1 MKMRV
6 WGRRPRVGVGAR
18 LPAAVSE
25 STCESTLRGFS
36 SCDENA

>member
-25 STCESTLRGFS
+25 STCESYFERL
-36 SCDENA
+36 